1 MDLFRALASYLID
14 MDRKPRRLELQLQE
28 RVRVEQLD
36 FALRLAPFTV
46 ITSISVVQVVTYLF
60 WRSELAAY
68 LALLQILALPATVIA
83 LERCWRW
90 RSSAKPQRI
99 DRGYVEWFTRL
110 ALFAGALLGS
120 MPLMLFA
127 QAGAEGRLLIA
138 STCAGL
144 IATGIGLAVVPRAAI
159 SFTVPIVLGS
169 FAALAMTGEGFY
181 IFVAVLLAIYSGFI
195 FATIVHLSRLVTMRA
210 ASQVELERQQELTNL
225 LLHDFEEN
233 ASDWLWETDG
243 DLKLR
248 HVSARFGEVANAR
261 IEDLQEKPLGALLPP
276 PPRTGEAQ
284 AAAMMWASIGARRPF
299 HNIVLPVDV
308 SGSERWWALSG
319 KPTIDTAG
327 RFSGYRGVGSDVT
340 QKKISDDRLS
350 YLASHDALTDL
361 PNRSLF
367 QQKLAE
373 ARSSQPE
380 TDRFA
385 VLRLN
390 LDAFKSVNDTFG
402 HGIGDALLKSVAT
415 RLLCFAGPL
424 LVVARLAG
432 DEFAVVARDHDREA
446 AGDLAREIVDR
457 VSAPYRVG
465 DLRISV
471 GVSIGI
477 ATAPENGSEEVM
489 RRADVALFRMKQEG
503 GRGFRFYEAA
513 MDEQIEECRT
523 LTGELRGAL
532 ERREFVLHFQPL
544 VSARAAT
551 IEGFEVLLRWQHPTR
566 GMVPPDEFIP
576 LAEQSGAIIPMGQWV
591 IREACRIAA
600 AWPSKLTVAVNLSPI
615 QFGHSDVVAIVRDA
629 LNETGL
635 AAERLELEITES
647 VFLEATPEIL
657 DSLRTLRNMGVSL
670 SLDDFGTGY
679 SSLSY
684 LRQAPFNKIKIDR
697 DFVRDLPDAKT
708 DVAIIRAVVQ
718 LGTSLG
724 MTVTA
729 EGVETVAQQT
739 CLSEQG
745 CHQFQGYLYSRPV
758 PAEEAEAL
766 IHKPRLN
773 LVNPHAA

>member
-1 MDLFRALASYLID
+1 MELFRALASYLID
-14 MDRKPRRLELQLQE
+14 MDRRPRPLELQLQE

-46 ITSISVVQVVTYLF
+46 ITSVSVIQVVTYLF
-60 WRSELAAY
+60 WHPDIALY
-68 LALLQILALPATVIA
+68 LATLQLLALPAAAIA

-90 RSSAKPQRI
+90 RSTAKPQRVES
-99 DRGYVEWFTRL
+99 GYVEWFVRL
-110 ALFAGALLGS
+110 AFVSGVLVGS
-120 MPLMLFA
+120 IPLMLFA
-127 QAGAEGRLLIA
+127 RADADGRLLIA

-159 SFTVPIVLGS
+159 SFSGPIVVGS
-169 FAALAMTGEGFY
+169 FIALASTGEAFY
-181 IFVAVLLAIYSGFI
+181 IFVAILLAIYSGFI
-195 FATIVHLSRLVTMRA
+195 YETIVHLARLVTMRA
-210 ASQVELERQQELTNL
+210 TSQVELERQQELTNL
-225 LLHDFEEN
+225 LLNDFEEN
-233 ASDWLWETDG
+233 ASDWLWETDR
-243 DLKLR
+243 DLRLR
-248 HVSARFGEVANAR
+248 HVSTRFGEVADAR
-261 IEDLQEKPLGALLPP
+261 VEDLQDQPLGKLLPP
-276 PPRTGEAQ
+276 PARTGQAP
-284 AAAMMWASIGARRPF
+284 AAAMLWSSLGARLPF
-299 HNIVLPVDV
+299 RNIVLPVEV
-308 SGSERWWALSG
+308 SGTERWWALSG
-319 KPTIDTAG
+319 KPIIDTAG

-340 QKKISDDRLS
+340 QKKLTDDRLS
-350 YLASHDALTDL
+350 YLASHDALTEL

-367 QQKLAE
+367 QKKLSDVCSGDPQAN
-373 ARSSQPE
+373 
-380 TDRFA
+380 RFA
-385 VLRLN
+385 VLRLD

-402 HGIGDALLKSVAT
+402 HGVGDALLKNVAL
-415 RLLCFAGPL
+415 RLSNLTGPAL
-424 LVVARLAG
+424 TVARLAG
-432 DEFAVVARDHDREA
+432 DEFAIVADGHNRDMA
-446 AGDLAREIVDR
+446 AELAGQLVDR
-457 VSAPYRVG
+457 ISAPYRIG

-489 RRADVALFRMKQEG
+489 RRADVALYRMKEEG
-503 GRGFRFYEAA
+503 GRGFRFYEAV

-532 ERREFVLHFQPL
+532 ERREFVLHFQPQ
-544 VSARAAT
+544 VSARGAT

-566 GMVPPDEFIP
+566 GLVPPDEFIS

-591 IREACRIAA
+591 ISEACRIAA
-600 AWPSKLTVAVNLSPI
+600 SWPSNLTVAVNLSPI
-615 QFGHSDVVAIVRDA
+615 QFRHSDVVAIVRDA
-629 LNETGL
+629 LQESGL

-647 VFLEATPEIL
+647 VFLEATQEIL
-657 DSLRTLRNMGVSL
+657 DILRTLRNMGVSL

-684 LRQAPFNKIKIDR
+684 LRRAPFTKIKIDR
-697 DFVRDLPDAKT
+697 SFVRDLPDART

-729 EGVETVAQQT
+729 EGVESIGQQN
-739 CLSEQG
+739 CLAEQG

-766 IHKPRLN
+766 ISKPRLN

>member
-1 MDLFRALASYLID
+1 MFRALASYLID

-46 ITSISVVQVVTYLF
+46 ITSISVVQVVSYLF
-60 WRSELAAY
+60 WRSELAGY
-68 LALLQILALPATVIA
+68 LVLLQCLAIPATVIA

-90 RSSAKPQRI
+90 RSSAKPQRV
-99 DRGYVEWFTRL
+99 DSSYVEWFARL
-110 ALFAGALLGS
+110 ALFAGTLLGS
-120 MPLMLFA
+120 IPLVLFA
-127 QAGAEGRLLIA
+127 QAGADGRLLIA

-159 SFTVPIVLGS
+159 SFTGPIVAGS
-169 FAALAMTGEGFY
+169 FVALATTGEAFY

-225 LLHDFEEN
+225 LLNDFEEN

-243 DLKLR
+243 DLRLR
-248 HVSARFGEVANAR
+248 HVSARFGEVANTR
-261 IEDLQEKPLGALLPP
+261 IEDLQDRPLGELLPP
-276 PPRTGEAQ
+276 PVRTGEAH
-284 AAAMMWASIGARRPF
+284 AAAMLWSSIGARLPF
-299 HNIVLPVDV
+299 HKIVLPVDV
-308 SGSERWWALSG
+308 SGSDRWWALSG
-319 KPTIDTAG
+319 KPIIDTAG

-340 QKKISDDRLS
+340 QKKTTDDRLA
-350 YLASHDALTDL
+350 YLASHDALTEL

-367 QQKLAE
+367 QEKLAE
-373 ARSSQPE
+373 ARNGDPDQV
-380 TDRFA
+380 RFA
-385 VLRLN
+385 VLRLD

-402 HGIGDALLKSVAT
+402 HGIGDALLRNVAG
-415 RLLCFAGPL
+415 RLLSFADPARTI
-424 LVVARLAG
+424 ARLAG
-432 DEFAVVARDHDREA
+432 DEFAIVANGHDREA
-446 AGDLAREIVDR
+446 AAELAGHLVDR
-457 VSAPYRVG
+457 ISAPYRIG

-471 GVSIGI
+471 GVSIGV

-489 RRADVALFRMKQEG
+489 RRADVALYRMKQEG
-503 GRGFRFYEAA
+503 GRSFRFYEAQ
-513 MDEQIEECRT
+513 MDEQIEECRA

-532 ERREFVLHFQPL
+532 ERREFILHFQPL

-566 GMVPPDEFIP
+566 GLVPPDEFIP
-576 LAEQSGAIIPMGQWV
+576 LAEQSGAIIPLGQWV

-615 QFGHSDVVAIVRDA
+615 QFRHSDVVAIVRDA
-629 LNETGL
+629 LQESGL

-647 VFLEATPEIL
+647 VFLEATQEIL
-657 DSLRTLRNMGVSL
+657 DILRTLRGMGVSL

-684 LRQAPFNKIKIDR
+684 LRRAPFTKIKIDR
-697 DFVRDLPDAKT
+697 NFVRDLPDAKT
-708 DVAIIRAVVQ
+708 DVAIVRAVVQ

-729 EGVETVAQQT
+729 EGVETLAQQT
-739 CLSEQG
+739 CLAEQG

-766 IHKPRLN
+766 IRKPRLN